1 MTHKTKDGANDHYLV
16 KPEQQKVF
24 DKYFNFTDTAVR
36 RTRPNTDT
44 WLKDFMKKQRQ
55 CSIQLLLSYMP
66 TFDEVKLRRAQWS
79 LEQLK
84 G

>member
-16 KPEQQKVF
+16 KPEQKKIF
-24 DKYFNFTDTAVR
+24 DKYFNFTDEAVR
-36 RTRPNTDT
+36 RNRPHTDN
-44 WLKDFMKKQRQ
+44 WLKTFIKKQRQ